1 MQNIS
6 QMNALSSWESF
17 VDVFDSFIWNTLYVL
32 WDARMLNLVVL
43 ILLFCIALAFFQ
55 AAKSSMIR
63 SQLFREFL
71 FVSSF
76 KDRKAVGKASNRVF
90 WRILTQKLL
99 ITLERLCFLEL
110 INHWIYVWFLQKI
123 ICTYFLNKWP

>member
-1 MQNIS
+1 
-6 QMNALSSWESF
+6 
-17 VDVFDSFIWNTLYVL
+17 
-32 WDARMLNLVVL
+32 MLKLVVL

-76 KDRKAVGKASNRVF
+76 KDRKAAGKASNRVF

-99 ITLERLCFLEL
+99 QS
-110 INHWIYVWFLQKI
+110 QK
-123 ICTYFLNKWP
+123 KR